1 MSLSTKTTE
10 TAPAGPDV
18 TEDSLLGG
26 RVRFL
31 QPAEGYRAAVDP
43 VLLAAMAPAAA
54 GMRVLDL
61 GCGAGAVPL
70 CLLARVPELQVTGV
84 EAEAEMWDLA
94 RRNAELNGLAKRFL
108 VRQGRVEARP
118 PVFEEGTFDLVL
130 ANPPYQDPATA
141 DPSANRL
148 KAAAHVEA
156 GTEAADWIEAA
167 FLALRHKGRV
177 AMIQRADRLAD
188 LLTAFD
194 RRFGGIEVHPLY
206 PKPGR
211 PAKRVVLVARKGVRT
226 PLALSS
232 GVVLHNMD
240 GSYSPA
246 VASALEKGSALAAG
260 EVR

>member
-1 MSLSTKTTE
+1 MNLSAKTE
-10 TAPAGPDV
+10 PVIEV

-31 QPAEGYRAAVDP
+31 QPAAGYRAAVDP
-43 VLLAAMAPAAA
+43 VLLAAMAPAGP
-54 GMRVLDL
+54 GMKVLDL
-61 GCGAGAVPL
+61 GCGAGAIAL
-70 CLLARVPELQVTGV
+70 CLLARVPELSVTGI
-84 EAEAEMWDLA
+84 EAEPEMCDLA
-94 RRNAELNGLAKRFL
+94 RRNAALNGLSERFT
-108 VRQGRVEARP
+108 VRQGRIEARP
-118 PVFEEGTFDLVL
+118 PPFEEGSFDLVL
-130 ANPPYQDPATA
+130 ANPPYQAPETA

-156 GTEAADWIEAA
+156 GTGAADWVEAA
-167 FLALRHKGRV
+167 FRALRHKGRF

-188 LLTAFD
+188 LLAALD

-211 PAKRVVLVARKGVRT
+211 PAKRVVLIARKGVRT
-226 PLALSS
+226 PLALTS

-246 VASALEKGSALAAG
+246 VAAALESGCALTAAPS
-260 EVR
+260 E

>member
-1 MSLSTKTTE
+1 MSLSTKTAE
-10 TAPAGPDV
+10 SAPDL

-31 QPAEGYRAAVDP
+31 QPAQGYRAAIDP
-43 VLLAAMAPAAA
+43 VLLAAMAPAEA
-54 GMRVLDL
+54 GMKVLDL

-70 CLLARVPELQVTGV
+70 CLLARVPEIEVTGI
-84 EAEAEMWDLA
+84 EAEPEMSDIA
-94 RRNAELNGLAKRFL
+94 RRNAELNGVSERFN
-108 VRQGRVEARP
+108 VVQGRIEARP
-118 PVFEEGTFDLVL
+118 PLFGAGAYDLVL

-141 DPSANRL
+141 DPSENRL

-156 GTEAADWIEAA
+156 GADAGDWVEAA
-167 FLALRHKGRV
+167 FRALRHKGRF
-177 AMIQRADRLAD
+177 ALIQRADRLAA
-188 LLTAFD
+188 LLTALD

-226 PLALSS
+226 PLTLSS
-232 GVVLHNMD
+232 GIVLHNMD

-246 VASALEKGSALAAG
+246 VAAALEDGAALAAG
-260 EVR
+260 PVRQEE